1 MRMSHHEKTRRKV
14 FGAGIGVISLVAGL
28 VVAFMAIGSASGS
41 VAATT
46 TTTTAT
52 TTAQKPDNTS
62 PPTISGTPQEGQV
75 LTGDKGTWSN
85 RPTDFNYFWVR
96 CDKNGGSCSNISG
109 AHAATYT
116 LTSADVGNTIR
127 FKVEATNSAGS
138 TFASSVPSA
147 VVRKAAA
154 PPPPPPPAPATG
166 CPAGNGPANVNDVKT
181 PARLIIDAQQAQ
193 PSVVR
198 PGTQQIVLR
207 YHVSDT
213 CGQSV
218 VGALVY
224 VTAVPFGQLS
234 IPPEQATGND
244 GWAQLSLRTLAGFPV
259 SRHQQLIAL
268 FVRARKSGENL
279 LAGISTRRL
288 FSLRVNLH

>member
-1 MRMSHHEKTRRKV
+1 MSHYEKTRRRV
-14 FGAGIGVISLVAGL
+14 FGAGIGVLSLAAGL
-28 VVAFMAIGSASGS
+28 AVAFVAIGSASGS

-46 TTTTAT
+46 TTAS
-52 TTAQKPDNTS
+52 TTAQTPDDTS
-62 PPTISGTPQEGQV
+62 PPTISGTPQQGQK

-85 RPTDFNYFWVR
+85 HPTDYNYFWMR
-96 CDKNGGSCSNISG
+96 CDQNGGSCSNISG
-109 AHAATYT
+109 ANGATYV

-127 FKVEATNSAGS
+127 FKVQATNSAGS

-147 VVRKAAA
+147 VIRKAAA

-166 CPAGNGPANVNDVKT
+166 CPAGNGPANVNDVKA
-181 PARLIIDAQQAQ
+181 PARLILDAQQAQ
-193 PSVVR
+193 PSVVTG
-198 PGTQQIVLR
+198 GTQQIILR

-213 CGQSV
+213 CGQAV

-244 GWAQLSLRTLAGFPV
+244 GWAELSLRTLAGFPV

-279 LAGISTRRL
+279 LAGVSTRRL